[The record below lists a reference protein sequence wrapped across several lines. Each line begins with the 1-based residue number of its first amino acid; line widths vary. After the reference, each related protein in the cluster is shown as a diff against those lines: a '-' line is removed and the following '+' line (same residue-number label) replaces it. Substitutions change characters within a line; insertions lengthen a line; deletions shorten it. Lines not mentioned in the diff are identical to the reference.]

1 MTSKKNR
8 EMWKDRKLG
17 GNSDNVIG
25 LKKATAW
32 EKAEG

>member
-1 MTSKKNR
+1 MTSNKNR

-17 GNSDNVIG
+17 GNSDSVIG
-25 LKKATAW
+25 LKKAIAW